1 MWIGFWIC
9 FEFRQKSIKLQFCF
23 ISLNSSSLYWCCLFG
38 YLLAYPWSNFR
49 PCWSLYPIWLHIW
62 VWHNISV
69 CQRRFSTWGV
79 YWERINLSFC
89 ASTVTDIIRPALCE
103 FSNSTLKF
111 LDPCKVLLLRFWCY
125 RAMKKSATYPVFFP
139 KNNVFISTM
148 RFRRSIISN
157 FKLRKVWKILFLLL
171 LSWRPRTFKDA
182 ISNLLIL
189 KNL

>member
-1 MWIGFWIC
+1 ML
-9 FEFRQKSIKLQFCF
+9 S
-23 ISLNSSSLYWCCLFG
+23 
-38 YLLAYPWSNFR
+38 
-49 PCWSLYPIWLHIW
+49 IW
-62 VWHNISV
+62 VTSLPMHGQIFDHV
-69 CQRRFSTWGV
+69 EVSTQYDFIFGCDITFQFVKEDFPLGGV

-125 RAMKKSATYPVFFP
+125 RAMKKSATYPLFFP